1 MTAIDRV
8 EPWGAARSDAAA
20 GGFEAAV
27 GPLYGPLVRRLV
39 LVVGVEAD
47 AEDLAQETY
56 LKAYRSWGSFDGADL
71 RGWLY
76 TIGLRLAF
84 NHLRR
89 RRRWLAALA
98 RMEPRHEW
106 SDTVDPDL
114 WEALRSLAPR
124 VRAAL
129 LLNVVDGYTQTEV
142 ARILA
147 APPGTVAS
155 WISRGRAELR
165 RRLTGG

>member
-1 MTAIDRV
+1 VTAIDGI
-8 EPWGAARSDAAA
+8 EPWGAARSGAEAD
-20 GGFEAAV
+20 GFEAAV
-27 GPLYGPLVRRLV
+27 RPHYAPLVRRLV

-47 AEDLAQETY
+47 AEDLAQETC
-56 LKAYRSWGSFDGADL
+56 LKAYRSWSSFDGADL

-129 LLNVVDGYTQTEV
+129 LPNVVDGYTQTEV

-155 WISRGRAELR
+155 WISRGRTELR
-165 RRLTGG
+165 RRLEPR